1 MERQETI
8 RMVCAFL
15 DQGET
20 ANAACLI
27 DSNYPFIPVKKSSRA
42 YTPREMTKVFL
53 RDGFIDRFRG
63 TRLVYPPVLRVISHY
78 LPKSFPYHQN
88 WKMDEGHIAY
98 WEIYPTIDHI
108 IPVSRRGEDIES
120 NWVCCSMITNSI
132 KSNWLLEELE
142 WTLKEPG
149 DLKAWDG
156 LISWFIQHTS
166 SKPELLKNPY
176 IKSWYYAAKEVL

>member
-1 MERQETI
+1 
-8 RMVCAFL
+8 MVCAFL